1 LVSLFQPCP
10 IPLFSKDAIMRKKQ
24 YITLIFPVMLLLLF
38 SCREVY
44 YPEDMNSGKAIPI
57 IQGQIAEDESP
68 TVVISRAMNYESA
81 VPDFI
86 SGAEVIVSDNKG
98 NQVTLT
104 ESAPGHYVDAVREI
118 FGTVGTAYKLQVK
131 MEDGEEFVSS
141 IVTMPGRPYMD
152 SLYAEPGTKKA
163 TGYDQYNNP
172 YSVTHEG
179 LYFSSSL
186 SANGDS
192 TIFYRFNTSVLKE
205 STCIKNPGT
214 PNASPM
220 FIWEPSTLDYIYSVD
235 FTVKSASGQVRPE
248 HPLGFVRYFY
258 DPTLA
263 TVNFSAPIITGWVV
277 SLKVYAISSDVY
289 DYYQS
294 VGAQLNSNDQMFAPV
309 PSQVKSNIH
318 CTTNPELPVVGVFEA
333 ISSRTFYKA
342 FRWISLDTYEYINLE
357 SFPED
362 IQAGSKLYSPPGFW
376 ISFN

>member
-1 LVSLFQPCP
+1 MRRKLYLILVL
-10 IPLFSKDAIMRKKQ
+10 
-24 YITLIFPVMLLLLF
+24 PVMLLPLF

-44 YPEDMNSGKAIPI
+44 YPEDLNSGKAIPI
-57 IQGQIAEDESP
+57 IRGQIAEDESP
-68 TVVISRAMNYESA
+68 TVVISRAMDYEST
-81 VPDFI
+81 VPDYF
-86 SGAEVIVSDNKG
+86 SGAEVIVSDSKG
-98 NQVTLT
+98 NEVTLT
-104 ESAPGHYVDAVREI
+104 ESMPGHYVDAVSEI
-118 FGTVGTAYKLQVK
+118 SGTVGTAYKLQVK

-141 IVTMPGRPYMD
+141 IVTMPERPNMD

-163 TGYDQYNNP
+163 TGYNQFNNP

-192 TIFYRFNTSVLKE
+192 TLFYRFNTSVLKE
-205 STCIKNPGT
+205 STCMKDPGT
-214 PNASPM
+214 LSAKPM
-220 FIWEPSTLDYIYSVD
+220 FIWETFTLDYIYSVD

-248 HPLGFVRYFY
+248 HLLGFVRYFY
-258 DPTLA
+258 DPTQA
-263 TVNFSAPIITGWVV
+263 TVNFSAPIIIGWVV

-318 CTTNPELPVVGVFEA
+318 CTTNPELPVIGVFEA
-333 ISSRTFYKA
+333 ISSSTFYKA

-357 SFPED
+357 SFPD
-362 IQAGSKLYSPPGFW
+362 NIQAGSKLNFPPGFW